1 MHANKQSN
9 VHMLHASTQN
19 NLCHQTFLGIKIL
32 VTKIECEK
40 RHKIVKS
47 YSINCKMI
55 YNDSISSNTWGEAH
69 LPHVSSV
76 SRLYLMVLPSSLK
89 LNVDGGSEHMSMTS
103 WRKNESGQSLCTLLW
118 IAGCPLHSTVM
129 SIGTARLPSL
139 KSWSMTIQSPRTS
152 LHLL

>member
-1 MHANKQSN
+1 MREE
-9 VHMLHASTQN
+9 TQ
-19 NLCHQTFLGIKIL
+19 
-32 VTKIECEK
+32 
-40 RHKIVKS
+40 KIVKS

-55 YNDSISSNTWGEAH
+55 YNDSIRSNTWGEAH
-69 LPHVSSV
+69 WPHVSSV
-76 SRLYLMVLPSSLK
+76 SHLYLMVFPSSLK

-118 IAGCPLHSTVM
+118 IVGCPLHSTVM

-139 KSWSMTIQSPRTS
+139 KSCSMTIRSPRTS